1 VLVVHPNNPT
11 GSYVKR
17 EELAALGSLGVP
29 IISDEVFSRYPLRRD
44 AERVDSAIAGSGAP
58 LVFSLGGL
66 SKLALLPQMKIA
78 WIAVAGE
85 DARVKHALD
94 RLDVIGDTFLSVGS
108 PAQHALPSWLA
119 SRSVA
124 EQAVTDRLTSNLAWV
139 RDAAIGQPFSW
150 LDVEGGWYVTLRL
163 PRTQSEE
170 DWALELLEK
179 DGVIVHPGHFFDFEE
194 EAYLVLSLLTPEPR
208 LREGMR
214 RLVERVSRA

>member
-1 VLVVHPNNPT
+1 
-11 GSYVKR
+11 
-17 EELAALGSLGVP
+17 
-29 IISDEVFSRYPLRRD
+29 
-44 AERVDSAIAGSGAP
+44 
-58 LVFSLGGL
+58 
-66 SKLALLPQMKIA
+66 
-78 WIAVAGE
+78 
-85 DARVKHALD
+85 
-94 RLDVIGDTFLSVGS
+94 
-108 PAQHALPSWLA
+108 
-119 SRSVA
+119 VA